1 MSGIWYKRVSKKKD
15 IFLVLLLSFITSILF
30 TILSVVFVA
39 LTNYNP
45 LKNYFLLNI
54 LVWGIEFSIAY
65 FFVMGLSWLICRKIK
80 IVNKRIIYV
89 SLLTNAIIISLL
101 PGGFE
106 SVYVSTFFGI
116 ISFFGLI
123 QVAYKQK
130 EITFLREEKLK
141 KDGNGEK

>member
-1 MSGIWYKRVSKKKD
+1 M
-15 IFLVLLLSFITSILF
+15 LSFITSFLF

-39 LTNYNP
+39 LTNYDP
-45 LKNYFLLNI
+45 LNNYFLLNI

-65 FFVMGLSWLICRKIK
+65 FLVMGLSWLICRKIK
-80 IVNKRIIYV
+80 IVIKWILYV

-116 ISFFGLI
+116 ISFFELI

-130 EITFLREEKLK
+130 EITFLREEKVN